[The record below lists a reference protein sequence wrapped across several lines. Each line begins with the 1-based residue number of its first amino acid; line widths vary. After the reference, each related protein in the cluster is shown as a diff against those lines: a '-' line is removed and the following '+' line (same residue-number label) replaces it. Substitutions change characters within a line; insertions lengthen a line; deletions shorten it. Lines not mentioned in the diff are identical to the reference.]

1 MTLYC
6 FVDEQ
11 KAEGFPIERICEI
24 ACVSRSAY
32 YDWKKHRCGVETA
45 AELEE
50 RDLVAD
56 IAKIHKDSG
65 GTYGSPRVTAEL
77 HDLGQV
83 VNHKRVERLMR
94 IHNIVGY
101 TPPDKMVTTIPY
113 PAHRIADLV
122 NRDFF
127 RDWLDQAEALGC
139 SDIFLVGPD
148 SSTKQIPSG
157 RMDVPG
163 AARIVSRPGK
173 KSIARR
179 GTQSLDDVPCRK
191 LLCNDNLRFGPMSK
205 PQE

>member
-1 MTLYC
+1 MMLYC

-56 IAKIHKDSG
+56 IAKIHKVSG

-101 TPPDKMVTTIPY
+101 TPPDKMVTTTPY
-113 PAHRIADLV
+113 GLRICGLHRFPSHGRAKQRFRLV
-122 NRDFF
+122 QAVSRSS
-127 RDWLDQAEALGC
+127 QAEWWSTDTRSVAAHEQP
-139 SDIFLVGPD
+139 SSSMDGP
-148 SSTKQIPSG
+148 
-157 RMDVPG
+157 
-163 AARIVSRPGK
+163 ARRV
-173 KSIARR
+173 SIAA
-179 GTQSLDDVPCRK
+179 
-191 LLCNDNLRFGPMSK
+191 LLCGSPTMATSVLSSIYPHTASRAGNPPMF
-205 PQE
+205 PR